1 MKKIGITGNMGSGKS
16 TVAKI
21 FMQLGFPVYDADS
34 RAKAIMVTN
43 PELINSIRSLFGPM
57 AYLENGELNR
67 GYISEL
73 AFRQPEKLRL
83 LNEIVHPAVRTDF
96 TTWAASQT
104 VSLVVK
110 EAALMIESG
119 SFHDLDALILVRAP
133 LELRIQRA
141 MARDG
146 KTKEE
151 VELRLKNQMSEED
164 KVPFAQFQ
172 IHNDEKHLLIPQVYE
187 VVNAVLP
194 A

>member
-16 TVAKI
+16 TVAKL

-34 RAKAIMVTN
+34 RAKSLMVTN
-43 PELINSIRSLFGPM
+43 PSLIQSIQSIFGPM
-57 AYLENGELNR
+57 AYTEDGQLNR
-67 GYISEL
+67 GYISEI
-73 AFRQPEKLRL
+73 AFRQPEKLKL
-83 LNEIVHPAVRTDF
+83 LNETVHPAVRTDF
-96 TTWAASQT
+96 TTWAESQA
-104 VSLVVK
+104 VAMVVK

-119 SFHDLDALILVRAP
+119 SYHDLDALILVRAP

-146 KTKEE
+146 KTREE